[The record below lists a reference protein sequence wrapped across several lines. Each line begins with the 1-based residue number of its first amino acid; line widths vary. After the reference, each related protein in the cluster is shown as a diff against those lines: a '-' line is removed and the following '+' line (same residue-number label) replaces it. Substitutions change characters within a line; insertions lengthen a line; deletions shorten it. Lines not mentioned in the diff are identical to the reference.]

1 MRICTYNCMNL
12 FAWEAEPQEPVNAAK
27 PQREVLALAKTL
39 SWANPDLVSMQE
51 VGSLSALKD
60 LNSLL
65 KTPFAHL
72 LLAQTNSDRGI
83 HLGFMSRYPLK
94 LHSYRESPLL
104 DEEGNPI
111 TDILHRDGTQLE
123 PMRLQRDIA
132 VVEIGQ
138 TELSPEPPN
147 SKTDAVQ
154 VKIPPMFVANVH
166 LKSAGKRPWN
176 TLSPLVV
183 RSAEVRVL
191 AGVITGLQ
199 KRNPGCE
206 LMVMGDF
213 NDNPTS
219 PAFAALAQLD
229 HGVLYD
235 PLMRELVPAN
245 PRISTYWPKRRTR
258 IDRILLNSQAKKR
271 YLPGSIRLWGNKRA
285 EIASDHFP
293 LSIDMV
299 PPTPEKKSET
309 DNSTP

>member
-1 MRICTYNCMNL
+1 MNM
-12 FAWEAEPQEPVNAAK
+12 FAWQAEPQEPVNPAK
-27 PQREVLALAKTL
+27 PQRELLALAKTL

-65 KTPFAHL
+65 KKPFKHL

-83 HLGFMSRYPLK
+83 HLGFMSRFPLT
-94 LHSYRESPLL
+94 LHSHRDLPLL
-104 DEEGNPI
+104 DDAGDPL

-123 PMRLQRDIA
+123 PMRLQRDIS
-132 VVEIGQ
+132 VVEIG
-138 TELSPEPPN
+138 SPDPDKTPPL
-147 SKTDAVQ
+147 
-154 VKIPPMFVANVH
+154 FVANVH

-183 RSAEVRVL
+183 RTAEVRVL
-191 AGVITGLQ
+191 ACVINDLQ
-199 KRNPGCE
+199 ASNPGCE

-219 PAFAALAQLD
+219 PAFAALEKLD
-229 HGVLYD
+229 HGALYD
-235 PLMRELVPAN
+235 PLMRELVPVN

-258 IDRILLNSQAKKR
+258 IDRILLNKQAKKR

-285 EIASDHFP
+285 ETASDHFP
-293 LSIDMV
+293 LSIDMA
-299 PPTPEKKSET
+299 PITAT
-309 DNSTP
+309 TNIANG